1 MCIRDRSVTIDR
13 SEIELVPNTFADVE
27 KDIAIK
33 TMKLLEKLEDLDD
46 IQKVF
51 SNLNITTDLVNEF
64 QET

>member
-1 MCIRDRSVTIDR
+1 MDKH
-13 SEIELVPNTFADVE
+13 NNQ
-27 KDIAIK
+27 
-33 TMKLLEKLEDLDD
+33 MKLLEKLEDLDD